1 MAITKYKVIQK
12 NLEAVINYAKNGE
25 KTEHGILVS
34 GINCLPE
41 NAYTEMMLVKKNFHK
56 EDGRLGYHF
65 IQSFKG
71 KEVSAEEC
79 NDIGMELANSLWGD
93 KYQVLVCTHIDKD
106 NVHNHIIL
114 NSVSFIDGGKY
125 HNSNVELALLRETN
139 DDLCI
144 KYGLSVVETDKA
156 NIEDEIAESR
166 IANYNRNSGKMEFI
180 KKVIRKIKEG
190 MLQEMYEETRWMY
203 TYAKKYKF
211 QIVFYIFL
219 GVLTTV
225 MGLASS
231 VGSKYLI
238 DAVTGQDSGNIAL
251 IALFIV
257 AMGLF
262 SIGINAI
269 TTMISARINI
279 KVNNEI
285 QAEVY
290 DKILVADWISMKEF
304 HSGDLLNRLNGDVN
318 TVASSILSWIPSL
331 ITRSAQ
337 FFGILAIIL
346 YYDPTMAV
354 IALGS
359 APVMLI
365 VSKTLMK
372 KMRDYNKKM
381 RQVSSEVMSFNE
393 ESFQN
398 IQSVKAFDLVEFFS
412 NKLRNVQQN
421 YKNVYLDYN
430 KFSVYTSSFMSVV
443 GMFVAYACFGWG
455 VYRLWTGHIT
465 FGTMTLFV
473 QLSSQLS
480 SSFKSLVSLVP
491 SAISAT
497 TSAGRIM
504 EFFKIKNEIK
514 LDEKKVR
521 MIENNTQGKGL
532 SVELEDVNFS
542 YNNTKT
548 VFKNAN
554 VVANP
559 GEIVAL
565 VGPSG
570 EGKTTMIRLLLGLIN
585 TKSGNASIRDINGV
599 SCKISAVTRR
609 FFAYVPQGNTIF
621 SGTIADNMR
630 MVKPNATDEEI
641 IEALKTACAYDFVKK
656 LPKGINSKVGERGG
670 GFSEGQA
677 QRISI
682 ARALLRKSPILLLD
696 EATSALD
703 VFTERQV
710 LRNIMNSGY
719 ERTCIVTTHR
729 PSVLTMCDRVYR
741 IDNGD
746 VSDIDE
752 REVNRLIK
760 DF

>member
-1 MAITKYKVIQK
+1 
-12 NLEAVINYAKNGE
+12 
-25 KTEHGILVS
+25 
-34 GINCLPE
+34 
-41 NAYTEMMLVKKNFHK
+41 
-56 EDGRLGYHF
+56 
-65 IQSFKG
+65 
-71 KEVSAEEC
+71 
-79 NDIGMELANSLWGD
+79 
-93 KYQVLVCTHIDKD
+93 
-106 NVHNHIIL
+106 
-114 NSVSFIDGGKY
+114 
-125 HNSNVELALLRETN
+125 
-139 DDLCI
+139 
-144 KYGLSVVETDKA
+144 
-156 NIEDEIAESR
+156 
-166 IANYNRNSGKMEFI
+166 MEFI

-190 MLQEMYEETRWMY
+190 MLQEMYEETKWMY

-285 QAEVY
+285 QAEVF

-372 KMRDYNKKM
+372 KMRDYNKRM
-381 RQVSSEVMSFNE
+381 RQVSSDVMSFNE

-398 IQSVKAFDLVEFFS
+398 IQSIKAFDLVGLFS
-412 NKLRNVQQN
+412 KRLRDVQQN
-421 YKNVYLDYN
+421 YKDVFLDYN

-473 QLSSQLS
+473 QLSGQLS
-480 SSFKSLVSLVP
+480 SSFKSIVSLVP

-504 EFFKIKNEIK
+504 EFFKIKDESDLEDDKAK
-514 LDEKKVR
+514 L
-521 MIENNTQGKGL
+521 IQNNTQGKGL
-532 SVELEDVNFS
+532 SVVLDDVEFS
-542 YNNTKT
+542 YNENKT
-548 VFKNAN
+548 VFQHADI
-554 VVANP
+554 VANP

-599 SCKISAVTRR
+599 SCKISSATRR

-621 SGTIADNMR
+621 SGTIAENMR
-630 MVKPNATDEEI
+630 MVKQDATDAEI
-641 IEALKTACAYDFVKK
+641 VEALKAACAYDFVNR
-656 LPKGINSKVGERGG
+656 LPDGINSKVGERGS

-677 QRISI
+677 QRLSI

-710 LRNIMNSGY
+710 LRNIMNMGY
-719 ERTCIVTTHR
+719 ARTCIVTTHR
-729 PSVLTMCDRVYR
+729 PSVLTMCDKVYK
-741 IDNGD
+741 IDSG
-746 VSDIDE
+746 VVCDIDE
-752 REVNRLIK
+752 KEVNMLIR

>member
-1 MAITKYKVIQK
+1 
-12 NLEAVINYAKNGE
+12 
-25 KTEHGILVS
+25 
-34 GINCLPE
+34 
-41 NAYTEMMLVKKNFHK
+41 
-56 EDGRLGYHF
+56 
-65 IQSFKG
+65 
-71 KEVSAEEC
+71 
-79 NDIGMELANSLWGD
+79 
-93 KYQVLVCTHIDKD
+93 
-106 NVHNHIIL
+106 
-114 NSVSFIDGGKY
+114 
-125 HNSNVELALLRETN
+125 
-139 DDLCI
+139 
-144 KYGLSVVETDKA
+144 
-156 NIEDEIAESR
+156 
-166 IANYNRNSGKMEFI
+166 MEFI
-180 KKVIRKIKEG
+180 KKVIRKIKDG
-190 MLQEMYEETRWMY
+190 MLQEMYEETKWMY

-285 QAEVY
+285 QAEVF

-372 KMRDYNKKM
+372 KMRDYNKRM
-381 RQVSSEVMSFNE
+381 RQVSSDVMSFNE

-398 IQSVKAFDLVEFFS
+398 IQSIKAFDLVGLFS
-412 NKLRNVQQN
+412 KRLRDVQQN
-421 YKNVYLDYN
+421 YKDVFLDYN

-473 QLSSQLS
+473 QLSGQLS
-480 SSFKSLVSLVP
+480 SSFKSIVSLVP

-504 EFFKIKNEIK
+504 EFFKIKDESDLEDDKAK
-514 LDEKKVR
+514 L
-521 MIENNTQGKGL
+521 IQNNTQGKGL
-532 SVELEDVNFS
+532 SVVLDDVEFS
-542 YNNTKT
+542 YNENKT
-548 VFKNAN
+548 VFQHADI
-554 VVANP
+554 VANP

-599 SCKISAVTRR
+599 SCKISSATRR

-621 SGTIADNMR
+621 SGTIAENMR
-630 MVKPNATDEEI
+630 MVKQDATDAEI
-641 IEALKTACAYDFVKK
+641 VEALKAACAYDFVNR
-656 LPKGINSKVGERGG
+656 LPDGINSKVGERGS

-677 QRISI
+677 QRLSI

-710 LRNIMNSGY
+710 LRNIMNMGY
-719 ERTCIVTTHR
+719 ARTCIVTTHR
-729 PSVLTMCDRVYR
+729 PSVLTMCDKVYK
-741 IDNGD
+741 IDSG
-746 VSDIDE
+746 VVCDIDE
-752 REVNRLIK
+752 KEVNMLIR

>member
-1 MAITKYKVIQK
+1 
-12 NLEAVINYAKNGE
+12 
-25 KTEHGILVS
+25 
-34 GINCLPE
+34 
-41 NAYTEMMLVKKNFHK
+41 
-56 EDGRLGYHF
+56 
-65 IQSFKG
+65 
-71 KEVSAEEC
+71 
-79 NDIGMELANSLWGD
+79 
-93 KYQVLVCTHIDKD
+93 
-106 NVHNHIIL
+106 
-114 NSVSFIDGGKY
+114 
-125 HNSNVELALLRETN
+125 
-139 DDLCI
+139 
-144 KYGLSVVETDKA
+144 
-156 NIEDEIAESR
+156 
-166 IANYNRNSGKMEFI
+166 MEFI

-190 MLQEMYEETRWMY
+190 MLQEMYEETKWMY

-372 KMRDYNKKM
+372 KMRDYNKRM
-381 RQVSSEVMSFNE
+381 RQVSSDVMSFNE

-398 IQSVKAFDLVEFFS
+398 IQSIKAFDLV
-412 NKLRNVQQN
+412 
-421 YKNVYLDYN
+421 
-430 KFSVYTSSFMSVV
+430 
-443 GMFVAYACFGWG
+443 
-455 VYRLWTGHIT
+455 
-465 FGTMTLFV
+465 
-473 QLSSQLS
+473 
-480 SSFKSLVSLVP
+480 
-491 SAISAT
+491 
-497 TSAGRIM
+497 
-504 EFFKIKNEIK
+504 
-514 LDEKKVR
+514 
-521 MIENNTQGKGL
+521 GKGL
-532 SVELEDVNFS
+532 SVVLDDVEFS
-542 YNNTKT
+542 YNENKT
-548 VFKNAN
+548 VFQHADI
-554 VVANP
+554 VANP

-585 TKSGNASIRDINGV
+585 TKCGNASIRDINGV
-599 SCKISAVTRR
+599 SCKISAATRR

-621 SGTIADNMR
+621 SGTIAENMR
-630 MVKPNATDEEI
+630 MVKQDATDAEI
-641 IEALKTACAYDFVKK
+641 VEALKAACAYDFVNR
-656 LPKGINSKVGERGG
+656 LPDGINSKVGERGG

-677 QRISI
+677 QRLSI

-710 LRNIMNSGY
+710 LRNIMNMGY
-719 ERTCIVTTHR
+719 ARTCIVTTHR
-729 PSVLTMCDRVYR
+729 PSVLTMCDRVYK
-741 IDNGD
+741 IDSG
-746 VSDIDE
+746 VVCDIDE
-752 REVNRLIK
+752 KEVNMLIR

>member
-1 MAITKYKVIQK
+1 
-12 NLEAVINYAKNGE
+12 
-25 KTEHGILVS
+25 
-34 GINCLPE
+34 
-41 NAYTEMMLVKKNFHK
+41 
-56 EDGRLGYHF
+56 
-65 IQSFKG
+65 
-71 KEVSAEEC
+71 
-79 NDIGMELANSLWGD
+79 
-93 KYQVLVCTHIDKD
+93 
-106 NVHNHIIL
+106 
-114 NSVSFIDGGKY
+114 
-125 HNSNVELALLRETN
+125 
-139 DDLCI
+139 
-144 KYGLSVVETDKA
+144 
-156 NIEDEIAESR
+156 
-166 IANYNRNSGKMEFI
+166 MEFI

-190 MLQEMYEETRWMY
+190 MLQEMYEETKWMY

-285 QAEVY
+285 QAEVF

-372 KMRDYNKKM
+372 KMRDYNKRM
-381 RQVSSEVMSFNE
+381 RQVSSDVMSFNE

-398 IQSVKAFDLVEFFS
+398 IQSIKAFDLVGLFS
-412 NKLRNVQQN
+412 KRLRDVQQN
-421 YKNVYLDYN
+421 YKDVFLDYN

-473 QLSSQLS
+473 QLSGQLS
-480 SSFKSLVSLVP
+480 SSFKSIVSLVP

-504 EFFKIKNEIK
+504 EFFKIKDESELEDDKAK
-514 LDEKKVR
+514 L
-521 MIENNTQGKGL
+521 IQNNTQGKGL
-532 SVELEDVNFS
+532 SVVLDDVEFS
-542 YNNTKT
+542 YNENKT
-548 VFKNAN
+548 VFQHAD

-599 SCKISAVTRR
+599 SCKISSATRR

-621 SGTIADNMR
+621 SGTIAENMR
-630 MVKPNATDEEI
+630 MVKQDATDAEI
-641 IEALKTACAYDFVKK
+641 VEALKAACAYDFVNK
-656 LPKGINSKVGERGG
+656 LPDKINSKVGERGS

-677 QRISI
+677 QRLSI

-710 LRNIMNSGY
+710 LRNIMNMGY
-719 ERTCIVTTHR
+719 ARTCIVTTHR
-729 PSVLTMCDRVYR
+729 PSVLTMCDKVYK
-741 IDNGD
+741 IDSG
-746 VSDIDE
+746 VVCDIDE
-752 REVNRLIK
+752 KEVNMLIR

>member
-1 MAITKYKVIQK
+1 
-12 NLEAVINYAKNGE
+12 
-25 KTEHGILVS
+25 
-34 GINCLPE
+34 
-41 NAYTEMMLVKKNFHK
+41 
-56 EDGRLGYHF
+56 
-65 IQSFKG
+65 
-71 KEVSAEEC
+71 
-79 NDIGMELANSLWGD
+79 
-93 KYQVLVCTHIDKD
+93 
-106 NVHNHIIL
+106 
-114 NSVSFIDGGKY
+114 
-125 HNSNVELALLRETN
+125 
-139 DDLCI
+139 
-144 KYGLSVVETDKA
+144 
-156 NIEDEIAESR
+156 
-166 IANYNRNSGKMEFI
+166 MEFI
-180 KKVIRKIKEG
+180 KKVIRKIKDG
-190 MLQEMYEETRWMY
+190 MLQEMYEETKWMY

-372 KMRDYNKKM
+372 KMRDYNKRM
-381 RQVSSEVMSFNE
+381 RQVSSDVMSFNE

-398 IQSVKAFDLVEFFS
+398 IQSIKAFDLVGLFS
-412 NKLRNVQQN
+412 KRLRDVQQN
-421 YKNVYLDYN
+421 YKDVFLDYN

-473 QLSSQLS
+473 QLSGQLS
-480 SSFKSLVSLVP
+480 SSFKSIVSLVP

-504 EFFKIKNEIK
+504 EFFKIKDESELEDDKAK
-514 LDEKKVR
+514 L
-521 MIENNTQGKGL
+521 IQNNTQGKGL
-532 SVELEDVNFS
+532 SVILDDVEFS
-542 YNNTKT
+542 YNENKT
-548 VFKNAN
+548 VFQHAD

-599 SCKISAVTRR
+599 SCKISSATRR

-621 SGTIADNMR
+621 SGTIAENMR
-630 MVKPNATDEEI
+630 MVKQDATDAEI
-641 IEALKTACAYDFVKK
+641 VEALKAACAYDFVNK
-656 LPKGINSKVGERGG
+656 LPDKINSKVGERGS

-677 QRISI
+677 QRLSI
-682 ARALLRKSPILLLD
+682 ARALIRKSPILLLD

-710 LRNIMNSGY
+710 LRNIMNMGY
-719 ERTCIVTTHR
+719 ARTCIVTTHR
-729 PSVLTMCDRVYR
+729 PSVLTMCDKVYK
-741 IDNGD
+741 IDSG
-746 VSDIDE
+746 VVCDIDE
-752 REVNRLIK
+752 KEVNMLIR

>member
-1 MAITKYKVIQK
+1 
-12 NLEAVINYAKNGE
+12 
-25 KTEHGILVS
+25 
-34 GINCLPE
+34 
-41 NAYTEMMLVKKNFHK
+41 
-56 EDGRLGYHF
+56 
-65 IQSFKG
+65 
-71 KEVSAEEC
+71 
-79 NDIGMELANSLWGD
+79 
-93 KYQVLVCTHIDKD
+93 
-106 NVHNHIIL
+106 
-114 NSVSFIDGGKY
+114 
-125 HNSNVELALLRETN
+125 
-139 DDLCI
+139 
-144 KYGLSVVETDKA
+144 
-156 NIEDEIAESR
+156 
-166 IANYNRNSGKMEFI
+166 MEFI

-190 MLQEMYEETRWMY
+190 MLQEMYEETKWMY

-285 QAEVY
+285 QAEVF

-372 KMRDYNKKM
+372 KMRDYNKRM
-381 RQVSSEVMSFNE
+381 RQVSSDVMSFNE

-398 IQSVKAFDLVEFFS
+398 IQSIKAFDLVGLFS
-412 NKLRNVQQN
+412 KRLRDVQQN
-421 YKNVYLDYN
+421 YKDVFLDYN

-473 QLSSQLS
+473 QLSDQLS
-480 SSFKSLVSLVP
+480 SSFKSIVSLVP

-504 EFFKIKNEIK
+504 EFFKIKDESELEDDKAK
-514 LDEKKVR
+514 L
-521 MIENNTQGKGL
+521 IQNNTQGKGL
-532 SVELEDVNFS
+532 SVVLDDVEFS
-542 YNNTKT
+542 YNENKI
-548 VFKNAN
+548 VFQHADI
-554 VVANP
+554 VANP

-599 SCKISAVTRR
+599 SCKISSATRR

-621 SGTIADNMR
+621 SGTIAENMR
-630 MVKPNATDEEI
+630 MVKQDATDAEI
-641 IEALKTACAYDFVKK
+641 VEALKAACAYDFVNK
-656 LPKGINSKVGERGG
+656 LPDKINSKVGERGS

-677 QRISI
+677 QRLSI

-710 LRNIMNSGY
+710 LRNIMNMGY
-719 ERTCIVTTHR
+719 ARTCIVTTHR
-729 PSVLTMCDRVYR
+729 PSVLTMCDKVYK
-741 IDNGD
+741 IDSG
-746 VSDIDE
+746 VVCDIDE
-752 REVNRLIK
+752 KEVNMLIR

>member
-1 MAITKYKVIQK
+1 
-12 NLEAVINYAKNGE
+12 
-25 KTEHGILVS
+25 
-34 GINCLPE
+34 
-41 NAYTEMMLVKKNFHK
+41 
-56 EDGRLGYHF
+56 
-65 IQSFKG
+65 
-71 KEVSAEEC
+71 
-79 NDIGMELANSLWGD
+79 
-93 KYQVLVCTHIDKD
+93 
-106 NVHNHIIL
+106 
-114 NSVSFIDGGKY
+114 
-125 HNSNVELALLRETN
+125 
-139 DDLCI
+139 
-144 KYGLSVVETDKA
+144 
-156 NIEDEIAESR
+156 
-166 IANYNRNSGKMEFI
+166 MEFI

-190 MLQEMYEETRWMY
+190 MLQEMYEETKWMY

-372 KMRDYNKKM
+372 KMRDYNKRM
-381 RQVSSEVMSFNE
+381 RQVSSDVMSFNE

-398 IQSVKAFDLVEFFS
+398 IQSIKAFDLVGLFS
-412 NKLRNVQQN
+412 KRLRDVQQN
-421 YKNVYLDYN
+421 YKDVFLDYN

-473 QLSSQLS
+473 QLSGQLS
-480 SSFKSLVSLVP
+480 SSFKSIVSLVP

-504 EFFKIKNEIK
+504 EFFKIKDESDLEDDKAK
-514 LDEKKVR
+514 L
-521 MIENNTQGKGL
+521 IQNNTQGKGL
-532 SVELEDVNFS
+532 SVVLDDVEFS
-542 YNNTKT
+542 YNENKT
-548 VFKNAN
+548 VFKHADI
-554 VVANP
+554 VANP

-599 SCKISAVTRR
+599 SCKISSATRR

-621 SGTIADNMR
+621 SGTIAENMR
-630 MVKPNATDEEI
+630 MVKQDATDAEI
-641 IEALKTACAYDFVKK
+641 VEALKAACAYDFVNK
-656 LPKGINSKVGERGG
+656 LPDGINSKVGERGS

-677 QRISI
+677 QRLSI

-710 LRNIMNSGY
+710 LRNIMNMGY
-719 ERTCIVTTHR
+719 ARTCIVTTHR
-729 PSVLTMCDRVYR
+729 PSVLTMCDKVYK
-741 IDNGD
+741 IDSG
-746 VSDIDE
+746 VVCDIDE
-752 REVNRLIK
+752 KEVNMLIR

>member
-1 MAITKYKVIQK
+1 
-12 NLEAVINYAKNGE
+12 
-25 KTEHGILVS
+25 
-34 GINCLPE
+34 
-41 NAYTEMMLVKKNFHK
+41 
-56 EDGRLGYHF
+56 
-65 IQSFKG
+65 
-71 KEVSAEEC
+71 
-79 NDIGMELANSLWGD
+79 
-93 KYQVLVCTHIDKD
+93 
-106 NVHNHIIL
+106 
-114 NSVSFIDGGKY
+114 
-125 HNSNVELALLRETN
+125 
-139 DDLCI
+139 
-144 KYGLSVVETDKA
+144 
-156 NIEDEIAESR
+156 
-166 IANYNRNSGKMEFI
+166 MEFI
-180 KKVIRKIKEG
+180 KKVIKKIKDG
-190 MLQEMYEETRWMY
+190 MLQEMYEETKWMY

-211 QIVFYIFL
+211 QIVFYICL
-219 GVLTTV
+219 GIMTTL

-238 DAVTGQDSGNIAL
+238 DAVTGQDTGNIAL
-251 IALFIV
+251 IAIFIV
-257 AMGLF
+257 SMGLF
-262 SIGINAI
+262 SIGINAV

-331 ITRSAQ
+331 ITRGVQ
-337 FFGILAIIL
+337 FLGILAIIL

-359 APVMLI
+359 APVMVI

-372 KMRDYNKKM
+372 KMRDYNKRM
-381 RQVSSEVMSFNE
+381 REVSSEVMSFNE

-412 NKLRNVQQN
+412 NRLRNVQQN
-421 YKNVYLDYN
+421 YKDVYLDYN

-504 EFFKIKNEIK
+504 EFFKIKNETK
-514 LDEKKVR
+514 LDDEKVR
-521 MIENNTQGKGL
+521 LIQNNTQGKGL

-542 YNNTKT
+542 YNSTKT

-554 VVANP
+554 IVANP

-570 EGKTTMIRLLLGLIN
+570 EGKTTMVRLLLGLIN
-585 TKSGNASIRDINGV
+585 AKSGSAVIKDINGI
-599 SCKISAVTRR
+599 SCKISSETRR

-630 MVKPNATDEEI
+630 MVKPDASDDEI
-641 IEALKTACAYDFVKK
+641 IDALKTACAYDFVKK
-656 LPKGINSKVGERGG
+656 LPQGINSKVGERGG

-719 ERTCIVTTHR
+719 ARTCIVTTHR

-741 IDNGD
+741 IDSGD

-752 REVNRLIK
+752 KEINRLIN
-760 DF
+760 DLINMVY

>member
-1 MAITKYKVIQK
+1 
-12 NLEAVINYAKNGE
+12 
-25 KTEHGILVS
+25 
-34 GINCLPE
+34 
-41 NAYTEMMLVKKNFHK
+41 
-56 EDGRLGYHF
+56 
-65 IQSFKG
+65 
-71 KEVSAEEC
+71 
-79 NDIGMELANSLWGD
+79 
-93 KYQVLVCTHIDKD
+93 
-106 NVHNHIIL
+106 
-114 NSVSFIDGGKY
+114 
-125 HNSNVELALLRETN
+125 
-139 DDLCI
+139 
-144 KYGLSVVETDKA
+144 
-156 NIEDEIAESR
+156 
-166 IANYNRNSGKMEFI
+166 MEFI
-180 KKVIRKIKEG
+180 KKVIRKIKDG
-190 MLQEMYEETRWMY
+190 MLQEMYEETKWMY

-372 KMRDYNKKM
+372 KMRDYNKRM
-381 RQVSSEVMSFNE
+381 RQVSSDVMSFNE

-398 IQSVKAFDLVEFFS
+398 IQSIKAFDLVGLFS
-412 NKLRNVQQN
+412 KRLRDVQQN
-421 YKNVYLDYN
+421 YKDVFLDYN

-473 QLSSQLS
+473 QLSGQLS
-480 SSFKSLVSLVP
+480 SSFKSIVSLVP

-504 EFFKIKNEIK
+504 EFFKIKDESDLEDDKAK
-514 LDEKKVR
+514 L
-521 MIENNTQGKGL
+521 IQNNTQGKGL
-532 SVELEDVNFS
+532 SVVLDDVEFS
-542 YNNTKT
+542 YNENKT
-548 VFKNAN
+548 VFKHADI
-554 VVANP
+554 VANP

-599 SCKISAVTRR
+599 SCKISSATRR

-621 SGTIADNMR
+621 SGTIAENMR
-630 MVKPNATDEEI
+630 MVKQDATDAEI
-641 IEALKTACAYDFVKK
+641 VEALKAACAYDFVNK
-656 LPKGINSKVGERGG
+656 LPDGINSKVGERGS

-677 QRISI
+677 QRLSI

-710 LRNIMNSGY
+710 LRNIMNMGY
-719 ERTCIVTTHR
+719 ARTCIVTTHR
-729 PSVLTMCDRVYR
+729 PSVLTMCDKVYK
-741 IDNGD
+741 IDSG
-746 VSDIDE
+746 VVCDIDE
-752 REVNRLIK
+752 KEVNMLIR

>member
-1 MAITKYKVIQK
+1 
-12 NLEAVINYAKNGE
+12 
-25 KTEHGILVS
+25 
-34 GINCLPE
+34 
-41 NAYTEMMLVKKNFHK
+41 
-56 EDGRLGYHF
+56 
-65 IQSFKG
+65 
-71 KEVSAEEC
+71 
-79 NDIGMELANSLWGD
+79 
-93 KYQVLVCTHIDKD
+93 
-106 NVHNHIIL
+106 
-114 NSVSFIDGGKY
+114 
-125 HNSNVELALLRETN
+125 
-139 DDLCI
+139 
-144 KYGLSVVETDKA
+144 
-156 NIEDEIAESR
+156 
-166 IANYNRNSGKMEFI
+166 MEFI

-190 MLQEMYEETRWMY
+190 MLQEMYEETKWMY

-285 QAEVY
+285 QAEVF

-372 KMRDYNKKM
+372 KMRDYNKRM
-381 RQVSSEVMSFNE
+381 RQVSSDVMSFNE

-398 IQSVKAFDLVEFFS
+398 IQSIKAFDLVGLFS
-412 NKLRNVQQN
+412 KRLRDVQQN
-421 YKNVYLDYN
+421 YKDVFLDYN

-473 QLSSQLS
+473 QLSGQLS
-480 SSFKSLVSLVP
+480 SSFKSIVSLVP

-504 EFFKIKNEIK
+504 EFFKIKDESDLEDDKAK
-514 LDEKKVR
+514 L
-521 MIENNTQGKGL
+521 IQNNTQGKGL
-532 SVELEDVNFS
+532 SVVLDDVEFS
-542 YNNTKT
+542 YNENKT
-548 VFKNAN
+548 VFQHAD

-599 SCKISAVTRR
+599 SCKISSATRR

-621 SGTIADNMR
+621 SGTIAENMR
-630 MVKPNATDEEI
+630 MVKQDATDAEI
-641 IEALKTACAYDFVKK
+641 VEALKAACAYDFVNK
-656 LPKGINSKVGERGG
+656 LPDGINSKVGERGS

-677 QRISI
+677 QRLSI

-710 LRNIMNSGY
+710 LRNIMNMGY
-719 ERTCIVTTHR
+719 ARTCIVTTHR
-729 PSVLTMCDRVYR
+729 PSVLTMCDKVYK
-741 IDNGD
+741 IDSG
-746 VSDIDE
+746 VVCDIDE
-752 REVNRLIK
+752 KEVNMLIR

>member
-1 MAITKYKVIQK
+1 
-12 NLEAVINYAKNGE
+12 
-25 KTEHGILVS
+25 
-34 GINCLPE
+34 
-41 NAYTEMMLVKKNFHK
+41 
-56 EDGRLGYHF
+56 
-65 IQSFKG
+65 
-71 KEVSAEEC
+71 
-79 NDIGMELANSLWGD
+79 
-93 KYQVLVCTHIDKD
+93 
-106 NVHNHIIL
+106 
-114 NSVSFIDGGKY
+114 
-125 HNSNVELALLRETN
+125 
-139 DDLCI
+139 
-144 KYGLSVVETDKA
+144 
-156 NIEDEIAESR
+156 
-166 IANYNRNSGKMEFI
+166 MEFI
-180 KKVIRKIKEG
+180 KKVIKKIKDG
-190 MLQEMYEETRWMY
+190 MLQEMYEETKWMY

-372 KMRDYNKKM
+372 KMRDYNKRM
-381 RQVSSEVMSFNE
+381 RQVSSDVMSFNE

-398 IQSVKAFDLVEFFS
+398 IQSIKAFDLVGLFS
-412 NKLRNVQQN
+412 KRLRDVQQN
-421 YKNVYLDYN
+421 YKDVFLDYN

-473 QLSSQLS
+473 QLSGQLS
-480 SSFKSLVSLVP
+480 SSFKSIVSLVP

-504 EFFKIKNEIK
+504 EFFKIKDESDLEDDKAK
-514 LDEKKVR
+514 L
-521 MIENNTQGKGL
+521 IQNNTQGKGL
-532 SVELEDVNFS
+532 SVVLDDVEFS
-542 YNNTKT
+542 YNENKT
-548 VFKNAN
+548 VFKHADI
-554 VVANP
+554 VANP

-599 SCKISAVTRR
+599 SCKISSATRR

-621 SGTIADNMR
+621 SGTIAENMR
-630 MVKPNATDEEI
+630 MVKQDATDAEI
-641 IEALKTACAYDFVKK
+641 VEALKAACAYDFVNK
-656 LPKGINSKVGERGG
+656 LPDGINSKVGERGS

-677 QRISI
+677 QRLSI

-710 LRNIMNSGY
+710 LRNIMNMGY
-719 ERTCIVTTHR
+719 ARTCIVTTHR
-729 PSVLTMCDRVYR
+729 PSVLTMCDKVYK
-741 IDNGD
+741 IDSG
-746 VSDIDE
+746 VVCDIDE
-752 REVNRLIK
+752 KEVNMLIR

>member
-1 MAITKYKVIQK
+1 MKIVLFKFNKIIDIFTKE
-12 NLEAVINYAKNGE
+12 NHNYLIEQNKNGE
-25 KTEHGILVS
+25 MTM
-34 GINCLPE
+34 N
-41 NAYTEMMLVKKNFHK
+41 
-56 EDGRLGYHF
+56 
-65 IQSFKG
+65 
-71 KEVSAEEC
+71 
-79 NDIGMELANSLWGD
+79 
-93 KYQVLVCTHIDKD
+93 
-106 NVHNHIIL
+106 
-114 NSVSFIDGGKY
+114 
-125 HNSNVELALLRETN
+125 
-139 DDLCI
+139 
-144 KYGLSVVETDKA
+144 
-156 NIEDEIAESR
+156 
-166 IANYNRNSGKMEFI
+166 FI
-180 KKVIRKIKEG
+180 KKVIKKIKEG
-190 MLQEMYEETRWMY
+190 LLQEMYVEAKWMY
-203 TYAKKYKF
+203 QYIKRYKF
-211 QIVFYIFL
+211 AVAFYLIL
-219 GVLTTV
+219 GVISTL
-225 MGLASS
+225 MGLGGS
-231 VGSKYLI
+231 VLSKYLI
-238 DAVTGQDSGNIAL
+238 DAVTGVDKSNIAT
-251 IALFIV
+251 IV
-257 AMGLF
+257 VGIISMA
-262 SIGINAI
+262 IGGIIINAI
-269 TTMISARINI
+269 NSRISTKISI

-285 QAEVY
+285 TQEVY
-290 DKILVADWISMKEF
+290 DKVMRSDWLSMTNF
-304 HSGDLLNRLNGDVN
+304 HSGDILNRLNTDVS
-318 TVASSILSWIPSL
+318 TVSSSVIGWIPSL
-331 ITRSAQ
+331 ITKTVQ
-337 FFGILAIIL
+337 FIGALAIIL
-346 YYDPTMAV
+346 YYDPTMALL
-354 IALGS
+354 ALIS
-359 APVMLI
+359 APIMLT
-365 VSKTLMK
+365 VSKILIK
-372 KMRDYNKKM
+372 KMRYFNKKT
-381 RQVSSEVMSFNE
+381 REVSSDLMAFNE

-412 NKLRNVQQN
+412 NRLRNVQQN
-421 YKNVYLDYN
+421 YKDVYLDYN

-473 QLSSQLS
+473 QLSGQLS

-504 EFFKIKNEIK
+504 EFFKIKNETK
-514 LDEKKVR
+514 LDDEKVR
-521 MIENNTQGKGL
+521 LIQNNTQGKGL

-554 VVANP
+554 IVANP

-570 EGKTTMIRLLLGLIN
+570 EGKTTMVRLLLGLIN
-585 TKSGNASIRDINGV
+585 AKSGSAVIKDINGI
-599 SCKISAVTRR
+599 SCKISSATRR

-630 MVKPNATDEEI
+630 MVKPDASDDEI
-641 IEALKTACAYDFVKK
+641 IDALKTAFAYDFVKK
-656 LPKGINSKVGERGG
+656 LPQGINSKVGERGG

-719 ERTCIVTTHR
+719 ARTCIVTTHR

-741 IDNGD
+741 IDSGD

-752 REVNRLIK
+752 KEVNRLIK

>member
-1 MAITKYKVIQK
+1 
-12 NLEAVINYAKNGE
+12 
-25 KTEHGILVS
+25 
-34 GINCLPE
+34 
-41 NAYTEMMLVKKNFHK
+41 
-56 EDGRLGYHF
+56 
-65 IQSFKG
+65 
-71 KEVSAEEC
+71 
-79 NDIGMELANSLWGD
+79 
-93 KYQVLVCTHIDKD
+93 
-106 NVHNHIIL
+106 
-114 NSVSFIDGGKY
+114 
-125 HNSNVELALLRETN
+125 
-139 DDLCI
+139 
-144 KYGLSVVETDKA
+144 
-156 NIEDEIAESR
+156 
-166 IANYNRNSGKMEFI
+166 MEFI

-190 MLQEMYEETRWMY
+190 MLQEMYEETKWMY

-372 KMRDYNKKM
+372 KMRDYNKRM
-381 RQVSSEVMSFNE
+381 RQVSSDVMSFNE

-398 IQSVKAFDLVEFFS
+398 IQSIKAFDLVGLFS
-412 NKLRNVQQN
+412 KRLRDVQQN
-421 YKNVYLDYN
+421 YKDVFLDYN

-473 QLSSQLS
+473 QLSGQLS
-480 SSFKSLVSLVP
+480 SSFKSIVSLVP

-504 EFFKIKNEIK
+504 EFFKIKDESELEDDKAK
-514 LDEKKVR
+514 L
-521 MIENNTQGKGL
+521 IQNNTQGKGL
-532 SVELEDVNFS
+532 SVVLDDVEFS
-542 YNNTKT
+542 YNENKT
-548 VFKNAN
+548 VFQHAD

-599 SCKISAVTRR
+599 SCKISSATRR

-621 SGTIADNMR
+621 SGTIAENMR
-630 MVKPNATDEEI
+630 MVKQDATDAEI
-641 IEALKTACAYDFVKK
+641 VEALKAACAYDFVNK
-656 LPKGINSKVGERGG
+656 LPDGINSKVGERGS

-677 QRISI
+677 QRLSI

-710 LRNIMNSGY
+710 LRNIMNMGY
-719 ERTCIVTTHR
+719 ARTCIVTTHR
-729 PSVLTMCDRVYR
+729 PSVLTMCDKVYK
-741 IDNGD
+741 IDSG
-746 VSDIDE
+746 VVCDIDE
-752 REVNRLIK
+752 KEVNMLIR

>member
-1 MAITKYKVIQK
+1 
-12 NLEAVINYAKNGE
+12 
-25 KTEHGILVS
+25 
-34 GINCLPE
+34 
-41 NAYTEMMLVKKNFHK
+41 
-56 EDGRLGYHF
+56 
-65 IQSFKG
+65 
-71 KEVSAEEC
+71 
-79 NDIGMELANSLWGD
+79 
-93 KYQVLVCTHIDKD
+93 
-106 NVHNHIIL
+106 
-114 NSVSFIDGGKY
+114 
-125 HNSNVELALLRETN
+125 
-139 DDLCI
+139 
-144 KYGLSVVETDKA
+144 
-156 NIEDEIAESR
+156 
-166 IANYNRNSGKMEFI
+166 MEFI
-180 KKVIRKIKEG
+180 KKVITKIKDG
-190 MLQEMYEETRWMY
+190 MLQEMYEETKWMY

-211 QIVFYIFL
+211 QIVFYICL
-219 GVLTTV
+219 GIMTTL

-238 DAVTGQDSGNIAL
+238 DAVTGQDKGNIAL
-251 IALFIV
+251 IAVFII

-262 SIGINAI
+262 SIGINAV
-269 TTMISARINI
+269 TTMISAKINI

-331 ITRSAQ
+331 ITRSVQ
-337 FFGILAIIL
+337 FLGILAIIL
-346 YYDPTMAV
+346 YYDPTMAI
-354 IALGS
+354 IALAS
-359 APVMLI
+359 APVMVI

-504 EFFKIKNEIK
+504 EFFKIKNETK
-514 LDEKKVR
+514 LDDEKVR
-521 MIENNTQGKGL
+521 LIQNNTQGKGL

-542 YNNTKT
+542 YNSTKT

-554 VVANP
+554 IVANP

-570 EGKTTMIRLLLGLIN
+570 EGKTTMVRLLLGLIN
-585 TKSGNASIRDINGV
+585 AKSGSAVIKDINGI
-599 SCKISAVTRR
+599 SCKISSATRR

-630 MVKPNATDEEI
+630 MVKPDASDDEI
-641 IEALKTACAYDFVKK
+641 IDALKTACAYDFVKK
-656 LPKGINSKVGERGG
+656 LPQGINSKVGERGG

>member
-1 MAITKYKVIQK
+1 
-12 NLEAVINYAKNGE
+12 
-25 KTEHGILVS
+25 
-34 GINCLPE
+34 
-41 NAYTEMMLVKKNFHK
+41 
-56 EDGRLGYHF
+56 
-65 IQSFKG
+65 
-71 KEVSAEEC
+71 
-79 NDIGMELANSLWGD
+79 
-93 KYQVLVCTHIDKD
+93 
-106 NVHNHIIL
+106 
-114 NSVSFIDGGKY
+114 
-125 HNSNVELALLRETN
+125 
-139 DDLCI
+139 
-144 KYGLSVVETDKA
+144 
-156 NIEDEIAESR
+156 
-166 IANYNRNSGKMEFI
+166 MEFI
-180 KKVIRKIKEG
+180 KKVIRKIKDG
-190 MLQEMYEETRWMY
+190 MLQEMYEETKWMY

-372 KMRDYNKKM
+372 KMRDYNKRM
-381 RQVSSEVMSFNE
+381 RQVSSDVMSFNE

-398 IQSVKAFDLVEFFS
+398 IQSIKAFDLVGLFS
-412 NKLRNVQQN
+412 KRLRDVQQN
-421 YKNVYLDYN
+421 YKDVFLDYN

-473 QLSSQLS
+473 QLSGQLS
-480 SSFKSLVSLVP
+480 SSFKSIVSLVP

-504 EFFKIKNEIK
+504 EFFKIKDESELEDDKAK
-514 LDEKKVR
+514 L
-521 MIENNTQGKGL
+521 IQNNTQGKGL
-532 SVELEDVNFS
+532 SVILDDVEFS
-542 YNNTKT
+542 YNENKT
-548 VFKNAN
+548 VFQHAD

-599 SCKISAVTRR
+599 SCKISSATRR

-621 SGTIADNMR
+621 SGTIAENMR
-630 MVKPNATDEEI
+630 MVKQDATDAEI
-641 IEALKTACAYDFVKK
+641 VEALKAACAYDFVNK
-656 LPKGINSKVGERGG
+656 LPDKINSKVGERGS

-677 QRISI
+677 QRLSI
-682 ARALLRKSPILLLD
+682 ARALIRKSPILLLD

-710 LRNIMNSGY
+710 LRNIMNMGY
-719 ERTCIVTTHR
+719 ARTCIVTTHR
-729 PSVLTMCDRVYR
+729 PSVLTMCDKVYK
-741 IDNGD
+741 IDSG
-746 VSDIDE
+746 VVCDIDE
-752 REVNRLIK
+752 KEVNTLIR

>member
-1 MAITKYKVIQK
+1 
-12 NLEAVINYAKNGE
+12 
-25 KTEHGILVS
+25 
-34 GINCLPE
+34 
-41 NAYTEMMLVKKNFHK
+41 
-56 EDGRLGYHF
+56 
-65 IQSFKG
+65 
-71 KEVSAEEC
+71 
-79 NDIGMELANSLWGD
+79 
-93 KYQVLVCTHIDKD
+93 
-106 NVHNHIIL
+106 
-114 NSVSFIDGGKY
+114 
-125 HNSNVELALLRETN
+125 
-139 DDLCI
+139 
-144 KYGLSVVETDKA
+144 
-156 NIEDEIAESR
+156 
-166 IANYNRNSGKMEFI
+166 MEFI
-180 KKVIRKIKEG
+180 KKVIRKIKDG
-190 MLQEMYEETRWMY
+190 MLQEMYEETKWMY

-285 QAEVY
+285 QAEVF

-372 KMRDYNKKM
+372 KMRDYNKRM
-381 RQVSSEVMSFNE
+381 RQVSSDVMSFNE

-398 IQSVKAFDLVEFFS
+398 IKAFDLVGLFS
-412 NKLRNVQQN
+412 KRLRDVQQN
-421 YKNVYLDYN
+421 YKDVFLDYN

-473 QLSSQLS
+473 QLSGQLS
-480 SSFKSLVSLVP
+480 SSFKSIVSLVP

-504 EFFKIKNEIK
+504 EFFKIKDESELEDDKAK
-514 LDEKKVR
+514 L
-521 MIENNTQGKGL
+521 IQNNTQGKGL
-532 SVELEDVNFS
+532 SVVLDDVEFS
-542 YNNTKT
+542 YNENKT
-548 VFKNAN
+548 VFQHADI
-554 VVANP
+554 VANP

-599 SCKISAVTRR
+599 SCKISSATRR

-621 SGTIADNMR
+621 SGTIAENMR
-630 MVKPNATDEEI
+630 MVKQDATDAEI
-641 IEALKTACAYDFVKK
+641 VEALKAACAYDFVNR
-656 LPKGINSKVGERGG
+656 LPDGINSKVGERGS

-677 QRISI
+677 QRLSI
-682 ARALLRKSPILLLD
+682 ARALIRKSPILLLD

-710 LRNIMNSGY
+710 LRNIMNMGY
-719 ERTCIVTTHR
+719 ARTCIVTTHR
-729 PSVLTMCDRVYR
+729 PSVLTMCDKVYK
-741 IDNGD
+741 IDSG
-746 VSDIDE
+746 VVCDIDE
-752 REVNRLIK
+752 KEVNMLIR

>member
-1 MAITKYKVIQK
+1 
-12 NLEAVINYAKNGE
+12 
-25 KTEHGILVS
+25 
-34 GINCLPE
+34 
-41 NAYTEMMLVKKNFHK
+41 
-56 EDGRLGYHF
+56 
-65 IQSFKG
+65 
-71 KEVSAEEC
+71 
-79 NDIGMELANSLWGD
+79 
-93 KYQVLVCTHIDKD
+93 
-106 NVHNHIIL
+106 
-114 NSVSFIDGGKY
+114 
-125 HNSNVELALLRETN
+125 
-139 DDLCI
+139 
-144 KYGLSVVETDKA
+144 
-156 NIEDEIAESR
+156 
-166 IANYNRNSGKMEFI
+166 MEFI

-190 MLQEMYEETRWMY
+190 MLQEMYEETKWMY

-285 QAEVY
+285 QAEVF

-354 IALGS
+354 IALAS

-372 KMRDYNKKM
+372 KMRDYNKRM
-381 RQVSSEVMSFNE
+381 RQVSSDVMSFNE

-398 IQSVKAFDLVEFFS
+398 IQSIKAFDLVGLFS
-412 NKLRNVQQN
+412 KRLRDVQQN
-421 YKNVYLDYN
+421 YKDVFLDYN

-473 QLSSQLS
+473 QLSGQLS
-480 SSFKSLVSLVP
+480 SSFKSIVSLVP

-504 EFFKIKNEIK
+504 EFFKIKDESDLEDDKAK
-514 LDEKKVR
+514 L
-521 MIENNTQGKGL
+521 IQNNTQGKGL
-532 SVELEDVNFS
+532 SVVLDDVEFS
-542 YNNTKT
+542 YNENKT
-548 VFKNAN
+548 VFKHADI
-554 VVANP
+554 VANP

-599 SCKISAVTRR
+599 SCKISSATRR

-621 SGTIADNMR
+621 SGTIAENMR
-630 MVKPNATDEEI
+630 MVKQDATDAEI
-641 IEALKTACAYDFVKK
+641 VEALKAACAYDFVNR
-656 LPKGINSKVGERGG
+656 LPDGINSKVGERGS

-677 QRISI
+677 QRLSI

-710 LRNIMNSGY
+710 LRNIMNMGY
-719 ERTCIVTTHR
+719 ARTCIVTTHR
-729 PSVLTMCDRVYR
+729 PSVLTMCDKVYK
-741 IDNGD
+741 IDSG
-746 VSDIDE
+746 VVCDIDE
-752 REVNRLIK
+752 KEVNMLIR

>member
-1 MAITKYKVIQK
+1 
-12 NLEAVINYAKNGE
+12 
-25 KTEHGILVS
+25 
-34 GINCLPE
+34 
-41 NAYTEMMLVKKNFHK
+41 
-56 EDGRLGYHF
+56 
-65 IQSFKG
+65 
-71 KEVSAEEC
+71 
-79 NDIGMELANSLWGD
+79 
-93 KYQVLVCTHIDKD
+93 
-106 NVHNHIIL
+106 
-114 NSVSFIDGGKY
+114 
-125 HNSNVELALLRETN
+125 
-139 DDLCI
+139 
-144 KYGLSVVETDKA
+144 
-156 NIEDEIAESR
+156 
-166 IANYNRNSGKMEFI
+166 MEFI
-180 KKVIRKIKEG
+180 KKVIRKIKDG
-190 MLQEMYEETRWMY
+190 MLQEMYEETKWMY

-285 QAEVY
+285 QAEVF

-372 KMRDYNKKM
+372 KMRDYNKRM
-381 RQVSSEVMSFNE
+381 RQVSSDVMSFNE

-398 IQSVKAFDLVEFFS
+398 IQSIKAFDLVGLFS
-412 NKLRNVQQN
+412 KRLRDVQQN
-421 YKNVYLDYN
+421 YKDVFLDYN

-473 QLSSQLS
+473 QLSGQLS
-480 SSFKSLVSLVP
+480 SSFKSIVSLVP

-504 EFFKIKNEIK
+504 EFFKIKDESELEDDKAK
-514 LDEKKVR
+514 L
-521 MIENNTQGKGL
+521 IQNNTQGKGL
-532 SVELEDVNFS
+532 SVVLDDVEFS
-542 YNNTKT
+542 YNENKT
-548 VFKNAN
+548 VFQHAD

-585 TKSGNASIRDINGV
+585 TKSGNASIQDINGV
-599 SCKISAVTRR
+599 SCKISSATRR

-621 SGTIADNMR
+621 SGTIAENMR
-630 MVKPNATDEEI
+630 MVKQDATDAEI
-641 IEALKTACAYDFVKK
+641 VEALKAACAYDFVNR
-656 LPKGINSKVGERGG
+656 LPDGINSKVGERGS

-677 QRISI
+677 QRLSI

-710 LRNIMNSGY
+710 LRNIMNMGY
-719 ERTCIVTTHR
+719 ARTCIVTTHR
-729 PSVLTMCDRVYR
+729 PSVLTMCDKVYK
-741 IDNGD
+741 IDSG
-746 VSDIDE
+746 VVCDIDE
-752 REVNRLIK
+752 KEVNMLIR

>member
-1 MAITKYKVIQK
+1 
-12 NLEAVINYAKNGE
+12 
-25 KTEHGILVS
+25 
-34 GINCLPE
+34 
-41 NAYTEMMLVKKNFHK
+41 
-56 EDGRLGYHF
+56 
-65 IQSFKG
+65 
-71 KEVSAEEC
+71 
-79 NDIGMELANSLWGD
+79 
-93 KYQVLVCTHIDKD
+93 
-106 NVHNHIIL
+106 
-114 NSVSFIDGGKY
+114 
-125 HNSNVELALLRETN
+125 
-139 DDLCI
+139 
-144 KYGLSVVETDKA
+144 
-156 NIEDEIAESR
+156 
-166 IANYNRNSGKMEFI
+166 MEFI

-190 MLQEMYEETRWMY
+190 MLQEMYEETKWMY

-285 QAEVY
+285 QAEVF

-372 KMRDYNKKM
+372 KMRDYNKRM
-381 RQVSSEVMSFNE
+381 RQVSSDVMSFNE

-398 IQSVKAFDLVEFFS
+398 IQSIKAFDLVGLFS
-412 NKLRNVQQN
+412 KRLRDVQQN
-421 YKNVYLDYN
+421 YKDVFLDYN
-430 KFSVYTSSFMSVV
+430 KFSVYTSSFMYVV

-473 QLSSQLS
+473 QLSGQLS
-480 SSFKSLVSLVP
+480 SSFKSIVSLVP

-504 EFFKIKNEIK
+504 EFFKIKDESDLEDDKAK
-514 LDEKKVR
+514 L
-521 MIENNTQGKGL
+521 IQNNTQGKGL
-532 SVELEDVNFS
+532 SVVLDDVEFS
-542 YNNTKT
+542 YNENKT
-548 VFKNAN
+548 VFQHAD

-585 TKSGNASIRDINGV
+585 TKSGNASIKDINGV
-599 SCKISAVTRR
+599 SCKISSATRR

-621 SGTIADNMR
+621 SGTIAENMR
-630 MVKPNATDEEI
+630 MVKQDATDTEI
-641 IEALKTACAYDFVKK
+641 VEALKAACAYDFVNK
-656 LPKGINSKVGERGG
+656 LPDGINSKVGERGS

-677 QRISI
+677 QRLSI

-710 LRNIMNSGY
+710 LRNIMNMGY
-719 ERTCIVTTHR
+719 ARTCIVTTHR
-729 PSVLTMCDRVYR
+729 PSVLTMCDRVYK
-741 IDNGD
+741 IDSG
-746 VSDIDE
+746 VVCDIDE
-752 REVNRLIK
+752 KEVNMLIR

>member
-1 MAITKYKVIQK
+1 
-12 NLEAVINYAKNGE
+12 
-25 KTEHGILVS
+25 
-34 GINCLPE
+34 
-41 NAYTEMMLVKKNFHK
+41 
-56 EDGRLGYHF
+56 
-65 IQSFKG
+65 
-71 KEVSAEEC
+71 
-79 NDIGMELANSLWGD
+79 
-93 KYQVLVCTHIDKD
+93 
-106 NVHNHIIL
+106 
-114 NSVSFIDGGKY
+114 
-125 HNSNVELALLRETN
+125 
-139 DDLCI
+139 
-144 KYGLSVVETDKA
+144 
-156 NIEDEIAESR
+156 
-166 IANYNRNSGKMEFI
+166 MEFI
-180 KKVIRKIKEG
+180 KKVIKKIKDG
-190 MLQEMYEETRWMY
+190 MLQEMYEETKWMY

-211 QIVFYIFL
+211 QIVFYICL
-219 GVLTTV
+219 GIMTTL

-238 DAVTGQDSGNIAL
+238 DAVTGQDTGNIAL
-251 IALFIV
+251 IAIFIV
-257 AMGLF
+257 SMGLF
-262 SIGINAI
+262 SIGINAV

-331 ITRSAQ
+331 ITRGVQ
-337 FFGILAIIL
+337 FLGILAIIL

-359 APVMLI
+359 APVMVI

-372 KMRDYNKKM
+372 KMRDYNKRM
-381 RQVSSEVMSFNE
+381 REVSSEVMSFNE

-412 NKLRNVQQN
+412 KRLRNVQQN
-421 YKNVYLDYN
+421 YKDVYLDYN

-504 EFFKIKNEIK
+504 EFFKIKNETK
-514 LDEKKVR
+514 LDDEKVR
-521 MIENNTQGKGL
+521 LIQNNTQGKGL

-542 YNNTKT
+542 YNSTKI

-554 VVANP
+554 IVANP

-570 EGKTTMIRLLLGLIN
+570 EGKTTMVRLLLGLIN
-585 TKSGNASIRDINGV
+585 AKSGSAVIKDINGI
-599 SCKISAVTRR
+599 SCKISSATRR

-630 MVKPNATDEEI
+630 MVKPDASDDEI
-641 IEALKTACAYDFVKK
+641 IDALKTACAYDFVKK
-656 LPKGINSKVGERGG
+656 LPQGINSKVGERGG

-719 ERTCIVTTHR
+719 ARTCIVTTHR

-741 IDNGD
+741 IDSGD

-752 REVNRLIK
+752 KEVNRLIK

>member
-1 MAITKYKVIQK
+1 
-12 NLEAVINYAKNGE
+12 
-25 KTEHGILVS
+25 
-34 GINCLPE
+34 
-41 NAYTEMMLVKKNFHK
+41 
-56 EDGRLGYHF
+56 
-65 IQSFKG
+65 
-71 KEVSAEEC
+71 
-79 NDIGMELANSLWGD
+79 
-93 KYQVLVCTHIDKD
+93 
-106 NVHNHIIL
+106 
-114 NSVSFIDGGKY
+114 
-125 HNSNVELALLRETN
+125 
-139 DDLCI
+139 
-144 KYGLSVVETDKA
+144 
-156 NIEDEIAESR
+156 
-166 IANYNRNSGKMEFI
+166 MEFI

-190 MLQEMYEETRWMY
+190 MLQEMYEETKWMY

-372 KMRDYNKKM
+372 KMRDYNKRM
-381 RQVSSEVMSFNE
+381 RQVSSDVMSFNE

-398 IQSVKAFDLVEFFS
+398 IQSIKAFDLVGLFS
-412 NKLRNVQQN
+412 KRLRDVQQN
-421 YKNVYLDYN
+421 YKDVFLDYN

-443 GMFVAYACFGWG
+443 GMFVAYTCFGWG

-473 QLSSQLS
+473 QLSGQLS
-480 SSFKSLVSLVP
+480 SSFKLIVSLVP

-504 EFFKIKNEIK
+504 EFFKIK
-514 LDEKKVR
+514 DESDLEDDKAEL
-521 MIENNTQGKGL
+521 IQNNTQGKGL
-532 SVELEDVNFS
+532 SVVLDDVEFS
-542 YNNTKT
+542 YNENKT
-548 VFKNAN
+548 VFKHADI
-554 VVANP
+554 VANP

-599 SCKISAVTRR
+599 SCKISSATRR

-621 SGTIADNMR
+621 SGTIAENMR
-630 MVKPNATDEEI
+630 MVKQDATDAEI
-641 IEALKTACAYDFVKK
+641 VEALKAACAYDFVNK
-656 LPKGINSKVGERGG
+656 LPDGINSKVGERGS

-677 QRISI
+677 QRLSI

-710 LRNIMNSGY
+710 LRNIMNMGY
-719 ERTCIVTTHR
+719 ARTCIVTTHR
-729 PSVLTMCDRVYR
+729 PSVLTMCDKVYK
-741 IDNGD
+741 IDSG
-746 VSDIDE
+746 VVCDIDE
-752 REVNRLIK
+752 KEVNMLIR

>member
-1 MAITKYKVIQK
+1 
-12 NLEAVINYAKNGE
+12 
-25 KTEHGILVS
+25 
-34 GINCLPE
+34 
-41 NAYTEMMLVKKNFHK
+41 
-56 EDGRLGYHF
+56 
-65 IQSFKG
+65 
-71 KEVSAEEC
+71 
-79 NDIGMELANSLWGD
+79 
-93 KYQVLVCTHIDKD
+93 
-106 NVHNHIIL
+106 
-114 NSVSFIDGGKY
+114 
-125 HNSNVELALLRETN
+125 
-139 DDLCI
+139 
-144 KYGLSVVETDKA
+144 
-156 NIEDEIAESR
+156 
-166 IANYNRNSGKMEFI
+166 MEFI
-180 KKVIRKIKEG
+180 KKVIRKIKDG
-190 MLQEMYEETRWMY
+190 MLQEMYEETKWMY

-285 QAEVY
+285 QAEVF

-372 KMRDYNKKM
+372 KMRDYNKRM
-381 RQVSSEVMSFNE
+381 RQVSSDVMSFNE

-398 IQSVKAFDLVEFFS
+398 IQSIKAFDLVGLFS
-412 NKLRNVQQN
+412 KRLRDVQQN
-421 YKNVYLDYN
+421 YKDVFLDYN

-473 QLSSQLS
+473 QLSGQLS
-480 SSFKSLVSLVP
+480 SSFKSIVSLVP

-504 EFFKIKNEIK
+504 EFFKIKDESELEDDKAK
-514 LDEKKVR
+514 L
-521 MIENNTQGKGL
+521 IQNNTQGKGL
-532 SVELEDVNFS
+532 SVVLDDVEFS
-542 YNNTKT
+542 YNENKT
-548 VFKNAN
+548 VFQHADI
-554 VVANP
+554 VANP

-599 SCKISAVTRR
+599 SCKISSATRR

-621 SGTIADNMR
+621 SGTIAENMR
-630 MVKPNATDEEI
+630 MVKQDATDTEI
-641 IEALKTACAYDFVKK
+641 VEALKAACAYDFVNK
-656 LPKGINSKVGERGG
+656 LPDKINSKVGERGS

-677 QRISI
+677 QRLSI
-682 ARALLRKSPILLLD
+682 ARALIRKSPILLLD

-710 LRNIMNSGY
+710 LRNIMNMGY
-719 ERTCIVTTHR
+719 ARTCIVTTHR
-729 PSVLTMCDRVYR
+729 PSVLTMCDKVYK
-741 IDNGD
+741 IDSG
-746 VSDIDE
+746 VVCDIDE
-752 REVNRLIK
+752 KEVNMLIR

>member
-1 MAITKYKVIQK
+1 
-12 NLEAVINYAKNGE
+12 
-25 KTEHGILVS
+25 
-34 GINCLPE
+34 
-41 NAYTEMMLVKKNFHK
+41 
-56 EDGRLGYHF
+56 
-65 IQSFKG
+65 
-71 KEVSAEEC
+71 
-79 NDIGMELANSLWGD
+79 
-93 KYQVLVCTHIDKD
+93 
-106 NVHNHIIL
+106 
-114 NSVSFIDGGKY
+114 
-125 HNSNVELALLRETN
+125 
-139 DDLCI
+139 
-144 KYGLSVVETDKA
+144 
-156 NIEDEIAESR
+156 
-166 IANYNRNSGKMEFI
+166 MEFI
-180 KKVIRKIKEG
+180 KKVIRKIKDG
-190 MLQEMYEETRWMY
+190 MLQEMYEETKWMY

-285 QAEVY
+285 QAEVF

-372 KMRDYNKKM
+372 KMRDYNKRM
-381 RQVSSEVMSFNE
+381 RQVSSDVMSFNE

-398 IQSVKAFDLVEFFS
+398 IQSIKAFDLVGLFS
-412 NKLRNVQQN
+412 KRLRDVQQN
-421 YKNVYLDYN
+421 YKDVFLDYN

-473 QLSSQLS
+473 QLSGQLS
-480 SSFKSLVSLVP
+480 SSFKSIVSLVP

-504 EFFKIKNEIK
+504 EFFKIKDESELEDDKAK
-514 LDEKKVR
+514 L
-521 MIENNTQGKGL
+521 IQNNTQGKGL
-532 SVELEDVNFS
+532 SVVLDDVEFS
-542 YNNTKT
+542 YNENKT
-548 VFKNAN
+548 VFQHAD

-599 SCKISAVTRR
+599 SCKISSATRR

-621 SGTIADNMR
+621 SGTIAENMR
-630 MVKPNATDEEI
+630 MVKQDATDAEI
-641 IEALKTACAYDFVKK
+641 VEALKAACAYDFVNK
-656 LPKGINSKVGERGG
+656 LPDGINSKVGERGS

-677 QRISI
+677 QRLSI

-710 LRNIMNSGY
+710 LRNIMNMGY
-719 ERTCIVTTHR
+719 ARTCIVTTHR
-729 PSVLTMCDRVYR
+729 PSVLTMCDKVYK
-741 IDNGD
+741 IDSG
-746 VSDIDE
+746 VVCDIDE
-752 REVNRLIK
+752 KEVNMLIR

>member
-1 MAITKYKVIQK
+1 
-12 NLEAVINYAKNGE
+12 
-25 KTEHGILVS
+25 
-34 GINCLPE
+34 
-41 NAYTEMMLVKKNFHK
+41 
-56 EDGRLGYHF
+56 
-65 IQSFKG
+65 
-71 KEVSAEEC
+71 
-79 NDIGMELANSLWGD
+79 
-93 KYQVLVCTHIDKD
+93 
-106 NVHNHIIL
+106 
-114 NSVSFIDGGKY
+114 
-125 HNSNVELALLRETN
+125 
-139 DDLCI
+139 
-144 KYGLSVVETDKA
+144 
-156 NIEDEIAESR
+156 
-166 IANYNRNSGKMEFI
+166 MEFI

-190 MLQEMYEETRWMY
+190 MLQEMYEETKWMY

-285 QAEVY
+285 QAEVF

-372 KMRDYNKKM
+372 KMRDYNKRM
-381 RQVSSEVMSFNE
+381 RQVSSDVMSFNE

-398 IQSVKAFDLVEFFS
+398 IQSIKAFDLVGLFS
-412 NKLRNVQQN
+412 KRLRDVQQN
-421 YKNVYLDYN
+421 YKDVFLDYN

-473 QLSSQLS
+473 QLSGQLS
-480 SSFKSLVSLVP
+480 SSFKSIVSLVP

-504 EFFKIKNEIK
+504 EFFKIKDESELEDDKAK
-514 LDEKKVR
+514 L
-521 MIENNTQGKGL
+521 IQNNTQGKGL
-532 SVELEDVNFS
+532 SVILDDVEFS
-542 YNNTKT
+542 YNENKT
-548 VFKNAN
+548 VFQHAD

-599 SCKISAVTRR
+599 SCKISSATRR

-621 SGTIADNMR
+621 SGTIAENMR
-630 MVKPNATDEEI
+630 MVKQDATDAEI
-641 IEALKTACAYDFVKK
+641 VEALKAACAYDFVNK
-656 LPKGINSKVGERGG
+656 LPDKINSKVGERGS

-677 QRISI
+677 QRLSI
-682 ARALLRKSPILLLD
+682 ARALIRKSPILLLD

-710 LRNIMNSGY
+710 LRNIMNMGY
-719 ERTCIVTTHR
+719 ARTCIVTTHR
-729 PSVLTMCDRVYR
+729 PSVLTMCDKVYK
-741 IDNGD
+741 IDSG
-746 VSDIDE
+746 VVCDIDE
-752 REVNRLIK
+752 KEVNTLIR

>member
-1 MAITKYKVIQK
+1 
-12 NLEAVINYAKNGE
+12 
-25 KTEHGILVS
+25 
-34 GINCLPE
+34 
-41 NAYTEMMLVKKNFHK
+41 
-56 EDGRLGYHF
+56 
-65 IQSFKG
+65 
-71 KEVSAEEC
+71 
-79 NDIGMELANSLWGD
+79 
-93 KYQVLVCTHIDKD
+93 
-106 NVHNHIIL
+106 
-114 NSVSFIDGGKY
+114 
-125 HNSNVELALLRETN
+125 
-139 DDLCI
+139 
-144 KYGLSVVETDKA
+144 
-156 NIEDEIAESR
+156 
-166 IANYNRNSGKMEFI
+166 MEFI
-180 KKVIRKIKEG
+180 KKVIRKIKDG
-190 MLQEMYEETRWMY
+190 MLQEMYEETKWMY

-285 QAEVY
+285 QAEVF

-372 KMRDYNKKM
+372 KMRDYNKRM
-381 RQVSSEVMSFNE
+381 RQVSSDVMSFNE

-398 IQSVKAFDLVEFFS
+398 IQSFDLVGLFS
-412 NKLRNVQQN
+412 KRLRDVQQN
-421 YKNVYLDYN
+421 YKDVFLDYN

-473 QLSSQLS
+473 QLSGQLS
-480 SSFKSLVSLVP
+480 SSFKSIVSLVP

-504 EFFKIKNEIK
+504 EFFKIKDESELEDDKAK
-514 LDEKKVR
+514 L
-521 MIENNTQGKGL
+521 IQNNTQGKGL
-532 SVELEDVNFS
+532 SVVLDDVEFS
-542 YNNTKT
+542 YNENKT
-548 VFKNAN
+548 VFQHADI
-554 VVANP
+554 VANP

-599 SCKISAVTRR
+599 SCKISSATRR

-621 SGTIADNMR
+621 SGTIAENMR
-630 MVKPNATDEEI
+630 MVKQDATDAEI
-641 IEALKTACAYDFVKK
+641 VEALKAACAYDFVNR
-656 LPKGINSKVGERGG
+656 LPDGINSKVGERGS

-677 QRISI
+677 QRLSI
-682 ARALLRKSPILLLD
+682 ARALIRKSPILLLD

-710 LRNIMNSGY
+710 LRNIMNMGY
-719 ERTCIVTTHR
+719 ARTCIVTTHR
-729 PSVLTMCDRVYR
+729 PSVLTMCDKVYK
-741 IDNGD
+741 IDSG
-746 VSDIDE
+746 VVCDIDE
-752 REVNRLIK
+752 KEVNMLIR

>member
-1 MAITKYKVIQK
+1 
-12 NLEAVINYAKNGE
+12 
-25 KTEHGILVS
+25 
-34 GINCLPE
+34 
-41 NAYTEMMLVKKNFHK
+41 
-56 EDGRLGYHF
+56 
-65 IQSFKG
+65 
-71 KEVSAEEC
+71 
-79 NDIGMELANSLWGD
+79 
-93 KYQVLVCTHIDKD
+93 
-106 NVHNHIIL
+106 
-114 NSVSFIDGGKY
+114 
-125 HNSNVELALLRETN
+125 
-139 DDLCI
+139 
-144 KYGLSVVETDKA
+144 
-156 NIEDEIAESR
+156 
-166 IANYNRNSGKMEFI
+166 MEFI

-190 MLQEMYEETRWMY
+190 MLQEMYEETKWMY

-372 KMRDYNKKM
+372 KMRDYNKRM
-381 RQVSSEVMSFNE
+381 RQVSSDVMSFNE

-398 IQSVKAFDLVEFFS
+398 IQSIKAFDLVGLFS
-412 NKLRNVQQN
+412 KRLRDVQQN
-421 YKNVYLDYN
+421 YKDVFLDYN

-473 QLSSQLS
+473 QLSGQLS
-480 SSFKSLVSLVP
+480 SSFKSIVSLVP

-504 EFFKIKNEIK
+504 EFFKIKDESELEDDKAK
-514 LDEKKVR
+514 L
-521 MIENNTQGKGL
+521 IQNNTQGKGL
-532 SVELEDVNFS
+532 SVVLDDVEFS
-542 YNNTKT
+542 YNENKT
-548 VFKNAN
+548 VFQHAH

-559 GEIVAL
+559 GEIVGL

-599 SCKISAVTRR
+599 SCKISSATRR

-621 SGTIADNMR
+621 SGTIAENMR
-630 MVKPNATDEEI
+630 MVKQDATDAEI
-641 IEALKTACAYDFVKK
+641 VEALKAACAYDFVNK
-656 LPKGINSKVGERGG
+656 LPDGINSKVGERGS

-677 QRISI
+677 QRLSI

-710 LRNIMNSGY
+710 LRNIMNMGY
-719 ERTCIVTTHR
+719 ARTCIVTTHR
-729 PSVLTMCDRVYR
+729 PSVLTMCDKVYK
-741 IDNGD
+741 IDSG
-746 VSDIDE
+746 VVCDIDE
-752 REVNRLIK
+752 KEVNMLIR

>member
-1 MAITKYKVIQK
+1 
-12 NLEAVINYAKNGE
+12 
-25 KTEHGILVS
+25 
-34 GINCLPE
+34 
-41 NAYTEMMLVKKNFHK
+41 
-56 EDGRLGYHF
+56 
-65 IQSFKG
+65 
-71 KEVSAEEC
+71 
-79 NDIGMELANSLWGD
+79 
-93 KYQVLVCTHIDKD
+93 
-106 NVHNHIIL
+106 
-114 NSVSFIDGGKY
+114 
-125 HNSNVELALLRETN
+125 
-139 DDLCI
+139 
-144 KYGLSVVETDKA
+144 
-156 NIEDEIAESR
+156 
-166 IANYNRNSGKMEFI
+166 MEFI

-190 MLQEMYEETRWMY
+190 MLQEMYEETKWMY

-372 KMRDYNKKM
+372 KMRDYNKRM
-381 RQVSSEVMSFNE
+381 RQVSSDVMSFNE

-398 IQSVKAFDLVEFFS
+398 IQSIKAFDLVGLFS
-412 NKLRNVQQN
+412 KRLRDVQQN
-421 YKNVYLDYN
+421 YKDVFLDYN

-473 QLSSQLS
+473 QLSGQLS
-480 SSFKSLVSLVP
+480 SSFKSIVSLVP

-504 EFFKIKNEIK
+504 EFFKIKDESDLEDDKAK
-514 LDEKKVR
+514 L
-521 MIENNTQGKGL
+521 IQNNTQGKGL
-532 SVELEDVNFS
+532 SVVLDDVEFS
-542 YNNTKT
+542 YNENKT
-548 VFKNAN
+548 VFKHADI
-554 VVANP
+554 VANP

-599 SCKISAVTRR
+599 SCKISSATRR

-621 SGTIADNMR
+621 SGTIAENMR
-630 MVKPNATDEEI
+630 MVKQDATDAEI
-641 IEALKTACAYDFVKK
+641 VEALKAACAYDFVNR
-656 LPKGINSKVGERGG
+656 LPDGINSKVGERGS

-677 QRISI
+677 QRLSI

-710 LRNIMNSGY
+710 LRNIMNMGY
-719 ERTCIVTTHR
+719 ARTCIVTTHR
-729 PSVLTMCDRVYR
+729 PSVLTMCDKVYK
-741 IDNGD
+741 IDSG
-746 VSDIDE
+746 VVCDIDE
-752 REVNRLIK
+752 KEVNTLIR

>member
-1 MAITKYKVIQK
+1 
-12 NLEAVINYAKNGE
+12 
-25 KTEHGILVS
+25 
-34 GINCLPE
+34 
-41 NAYTEMMLVKKNFHK
+41 
-56 EDGRLGYHF
+56 
-65 IQSFKG
+65 
-71 KEVSAEEC
+71 
-79 NDIGMELANSLWGD
+79 
-93 KYQVLVCTHIDKD
+93 
-106 NVHNHIIL
+106 
-114 NSVSFIDGGKY
+114 
-125 HNSNVELALLRETN
+125 
-139 DDLCI
+139 
-144 KYGLSVVETDKA
+144 
-156 NIEDEIAESR
+156 
-166 IANYNRNSGKMEFI
+166 MEFI
-180 KKVIRKIKEG
+180 KKVIRKIKDG
-190 MLQEMYEETRWMY
+190 MLQEMYEETKWMY

-219 GVLTTV
+219 GVLTTD
-225 MGLASS
+225 MGLASR

-359 APVMLI
+359 APVMII

-372 KMRDYNKKM
+372 KMRDYNKRM
-381 RQVSSEVMSFNE
+381 RQVSSDIMSFNE

-398 IQSVKAFDLVEFFS
+398 IQSIKAFDLVGLFS
-412 NKLRNVQQN
+412 KRLRDVQQN
-421 YKNVYLDYN
+421 YKDVFLDYN

-473 QLSSQLS
+473 QLSGQLS
-480 SSFKSLVSLVP
+480 SSFKSIVSLVP

-504 EFFKIKNEIK
+504 EFFKIKDESDLEDDKAK
-514 LDEKKVR
+514 L
-521 MIENNTQGKGL
+521 IQNNTQGKGL
-532 SVELEDVNFS
+532 SVVLDDVEFS
-542 YNNTKT
+542 YNENKT
-548 VFKNAN
+548 VFKHADI
-554 VVANP
+554 VANP

-585 TKSGNASIRDINGV
+585 TKSGNASIKDINGV
-599 SCKISAVTRR
+599 SCKISSATRR

-621 SGTIADNMR
+621 SGTIAENMR
-630 MVKPNATDEEI
+630 MVKQDATDAEI
-641 IEALKTACAYDFVKK
+641 VEALKAACAYDFVNK
-656 LPKGINSKVGERGG
+656 LPDKINSKVGERGS

-677 QRISI
+677 QRLSI

-710 LRNIMNSGY
+710 LRNIMNMGY
-719 ERTCIVTTHR
+719 ARTCIVTTHR
-729 PSVLTMCDRVYR
+729 PSVLTMCDKVYK
-741 IDNGD
+741 IDSG
-746 VSDIDE
+746 VVCDIDE
-752 REVNRLIK
+752 KEVNMLIR

>member
-1 MAITKYKVIQK
+1 
-12 NLEAVINYAKNGE
+12 
-25 KTEHGILVS
+25 
-34 GINCLPE
+34 
-41 NAYTEMMLVKKNFHK
+41 
-56 EDGRLGYHF
+56 
-65 IQSFKG
+65 
-71 KEVSAEEC
+71 
-79 NDIGMELANSLWGD
+79 
-93 KYQVLVCTHIDKD
+93 
-106 NVHNHIIL
+106 
-114 NSVSFIDGGKY
+114 
-125 HNSNVELALLRETN
+125 
-139 DDLCI
+139 
-144 KYGLSVVETDKA
+144 
-156 NIEDEIAESR
+156 
-166 IANYNRNSGKMEFI
+166 MEFI
-180 KKVIRKIKEG
+180 KKVIKKIKDG
-190 MLQEMYEETRWMY
+190 MLQEMYEETKWMY

-211 QIVFYIFL
+211 QIVFYICL
-219 GVLTTV
+219 GIMTTL

-238 DAVTGQDSGNIAL
+238 DAVTGQDTGNIAL
-251 IALFIV
+251 IAIFIV
-257 AMGLF
+257 SMGLF
-262 SIGINAI
+262 SIGINAV

-331 ITRSAQ
+331 ITRGVQ
-337 FFGILAIIL
+337 FLGILAIIL

-359 APVMLI
+359 APVMVI

-372 KMRDYNKKM
+372 KMRDYNKRM
-381 RQVSSEVMSFNE
+381 REVSSEVMSFNE

-412 NKLRNVQQN
+412 NRLRNVQQN
-421 YKNVYLDYN
+421 YKDVYLDYN

-504 EFFKIKNEIK
+504 EFFKIKNETK
-514 LDEKKVR
+514 LDDEKVR
-521 MIENNTQGKGL
+521 LIQNNTQGKGL

-542 YNNTKT
+542 YNSTKT

-554 VVANP
+554 IVANP

-570 EGKTTMIRLLLGLIN
+570 EGKTTMVRLLLGLIN
-585 TKSGNASIRDINGV
+585 AKSGSAVIKDINGI
-599 SCKISAVTRR
+599 SCKISSETRR

-630 MVKPNATDEEI
+630 MVKPDASDDEI
-641 IEALKTACAYDFVKK
+641 IDALKTACAYDFVKK
-656 LPKGINSKVGERGG
+656 LPQGINSKVGERGG

-719 ERTCIVTTHR
+719 ARTCIVTTHR

-741 IDNGD
+741 IDSGD

-752 REVNRLIK
+752 KEVNRLIK

>member
-1 MAITKYKVIQK
+1 
-12 NLEAVINYAKNGE
+12 
-25 KTEHGILVS
+25 
-34 GINCLPE
+34 
-41 NAYTEMMLVKKNFHK
+41 
-56 EDGRLGYHF
+56 
-65 IQSFKG
+65 
-71 KEVSAEEC
+71 
-79 NDIGMELANSLWGD
+79 
-93 KYQVLVCTHIDKD
+93 
-106 NVHNHIIL
+106 
-114 NSVSFIDGGKY
+114 
-125 HNSNVELALLRETN
+125 
-139 DDLCI
+139 
-144 KYGLSVVETDKA
+144 
-156 NIEDEIAESR
+156 
-166 IANYNRNSGKMEFI
+166 MEFI

-190 MLQEMYEETRWMY
+190 MLQEMYEETKWMY

-285 QAEVY
+285 QAEVF

-372 KMRDYNKKM
+372 KMRDYNKRM
-381 RQVSSEVMSFNE
+381 RQVSSDVMSFNE

-398 IQSVKAFDLVEFFS
+398 IQSIKAFDLVGLFS
-412 NKLRNVQQN
+412 KRLRDVQQN
-421 YKNVYLDYN
+421 YKDVFLDYN

-473 QLSSQLS
+473 QLSGQLS
-480 SSFKSLVSLVP
+480 SSFKSIVSLVP

-504 EFFKIKNEIK
+504 EFFKIKDESDLEDDKAK
-514 LDEKKVR
+514 L
-521 MIENNTQGKGL
+521 IQNNTQGKGL
-532 SVELEDVNFS
+532 SVVLDDVEFS
-542 YNNTKT
+542 YNENKT
-548 VFKNAN
+548 VFQHAD

-585 TKSGNASIRDINGV
+585 TKSGNASIKDINGV
-599 SCKISAVTRR
+599 SCKISSATRR

-621 SGTIADNMR
+621 SGTIAENMR
-630 MVKPNATDEEI
+630 MVKQDATDAEI
-641 IEALKTACAYDFVKK
+641 VEALKAACAYDFVNK
-656 LPKGINSKVGERGG
+656 LPDKINSKVGERGS

-677 QRISI
+677 QRLSI
-682 ARALLRKSPILLLD
+682 ARALIRKSPILLLD

-710 LRNIMNSGY
+710 LRNIMNMGY
-719 ERTCIVTTHR
+719 ARTCIVTTHR
-729 PSVLTMCDRVYR
+729 PSVLTMCDKVYK
-741 IDNGD
+741 IDSG
-746 VSDIDE
+746 VVCDIDE
-752 REVNRLIK
+752 KEVNMLIR

>member
-1 MAITKYKVIQK
+1 
-12 NLEAVINYAKNGE
+12 
-25 KTEHGILVS
+25 
-34 GINCLPE
+34 
-41 NAYTEMMLVKKNFHK
+41 
-56 EDGRLGYHF
+56 
-65 IQSFKG
+65 
-71 KEVSAEEC
+71 
-79 NDIGMELANSLWGD
+79 
-93 KYQVLVCTHIDKD
+93 
-106 NVHNHIIL
+106 
-114 NSVSFIDGGKY
+114 
-125 HNSNVELALLRETN
+125 
-139 DDLCI
+139 
-144 KYGLSVVETDKA
+144 
-156 NIEDEIAESR
+156 
-166 IANYNRNSGKMEFI
+166 MEFI
-180 KKVIRKIKEG
+180 KKVIRKIKDG
-190 MLQEMYEETRWMY
+190 MLQEMYEETKWMY

-285 QAEVY
+285 QAEVF

-372 KMRDYNKKM
+372 KMRDYNKRM
-381 RQVSSEVMSFNE
+381 RQVSSDVMSFNE

-398 IQSVKAFDLVEFFS
+398 IQSIKAFDLVGLFS
-412 NKLRNVQQN
+412 KRLRDVQQN
-421 YKNVYLDYN
+421 YKDVFLDYN

-473 QLSSQLS
+473 QLSGQLS
-480 SSFKSLVSLVP
+480 SSFKSIVSLVP

-504 EFFKIKNEIK
+504 EFFKIKDESELEDDKAK
-514 LDEKKVR
+514 L
-521 MIENNTQGKGL
+521 IQNNTQGKGL
-532 SVELEDVNFS
+532 SVVLDDVEFS
-542 YNNTKT
+542 YNENKT
-548 VFKNAN
+548 VFQHAD

-599 SCKISAVTRR
+599 SCKISSATRR

-621 SGTIADNMR
+621 SGTIAENMR
-630 MVKPNATDEEI
+630 MVKQDATDAEI
-641 IEALKTACAYDFVKK
+641 VEALKAACAYDFVNR
-656 LPKGINSKVGERGG
+656 LPDGINSKVGERGS

-677 QRISI
+677 QRLSI
-682 ARALLRKSPILLLD
+682 ARALIRKSPILLLD

-710 LRNIMNSGY
+710 LRNIMNMGY
-719 ERTCIVTTHR
+719 ARTCIVTTHR
-729 PSVLTMCDRVYR
+729 PSVLTMCDKVYK
-741 IDNGD
+741 IDSG
-746 VSDIDE
+746 VVCDIDE
-752 REVNRLIK
+752 KEVNMLIR

>member
-1 MAITKYKVIQK
+1 
-12 NLEAVINYAKNGE
+12 
-25 KTEHGILVS
+25 
-34 GINCLPE
+34 
-41 NAYTEMMLVKKNFHK
+41 
-56 EDGRLGYHF
+56 
-65 IQSFKG
+65 
-71 KEVSAEEC
+71 
-79 NDIGMELANSLWGD
+79 
-93 KYQVLVCTHIDKD
+93 
-106 NVHNHIIL
+106 
-114 NSVSFIDGGKY
+114 
-125 HNSNVELALLRETN
+125 
-139 DDLCI
+139 
-144 KYGLSVVETDKA
+144 
-156 NIEDEIAESR
+156 
-166 IANYNRNSGKMEFI
+166 MEFI
-180 KKVIRKIKEG
+180 KKVIRKIKDG
-190 MLQEMYEETRWMY
+190 MLQEMYEETKWMY

-285 QAEVY
+285 QAEVF

-372 KMRDYNKKM
+372 KMRDYNKRM
-381 RQVSSEVMSFNE
+381 RQVSSDVMSFNE

-398 IQSVKAFDLVEFFS
+398 IQSIKAFDLVGLFS
-412 NKLRNVQQN
+412 KRLRDVQQN
-421 YKNVYLDYN
+421 YKDVFLDYN

-473 QLSSQLS
+473 QLSGQLS
-480 SSFKSLVSLVP
+480 SSFKSIVSLVP

-504 EFFKIKNEIK
+504 EFFKIKDESELEDDKAK
-514 LDEKKVR
+514 L
-521 MIENNTQGKGL
+521 IQNNTQGKGL
-532 SVELEDVNFS
+532 SVVLDDVEFS
-542 YNNTKT
+542 YNENKT
-548 VFKNAN
+548 VFQHADI
-554 VVANP
+554 VANP

-599 SCKISAVTRR
+599 SCKISSATRR

-621 SGTIADNMR
+621 SGTIAENMR
-630 MVKPNATDEEI
+630 MVKQDATDAEI
-641 IEALKTACAYDFVKK
+641 VEALKAACAYDFVNR
-656 LPKGINSKVGERGG
+656 LPDGINSKVGERGS

-677 QRISI
+677 QRLSS
-682 ARALLRKSPILLLD
+682 ARALIRKSPILLLD

-710 LRNIMNSGY
+710 LRNIMNMGY
-719 ERTCIVTTHR
+719 ARTCIVTTHR
-729 PSVLTMCDRVYR
+729 PSVLTMCDKVYK
-741 IDNGD
+741 IDSG
-746 VSDIDE
+746 VVCDIDE
-752 REVNRLIK
+752 KEVNMLIR

>member
-1 MAITKYKVIQK
+1 
-12 NLEAVINYAKNGE
+12 
-25 KTEHGILVS
+25 
-34 GINCLPE
+34 
-41 NAYTEMMLVKKNFHK
+41 
-56 EDGRLGYHF
+56 
-65 IQSFKG
+65 
-71 KEVSAEEC
+71 
-79 NDIGMELANSLWGD
+79 
-93 KYQVLVCTHIDKD
+93 
-106 NVHNHIIL
+106 
-114 NSVSFIDGGKY
+114 
-125 HNSNVELALLRETN
+125 
-139 DDLCI
+139 
-144 KYGLSVVETDKA
+144 
-156 NIEDEIAESR
+156 
-166 IANYNRNSGKMEFI
+166 MEFI
-180 KKVIRKIKEG
+180 KKVIRKIKDG
-190 MLQEMYEETRWMY
+190 MLQEMYEETKWMY

-372 KMRDYNKKM
+372 KMRDYNKRM
-381 RQVSSEVMSFNE
+381 RQVSSDVMSFNE

-398 IQSVKAFDLVEFFS
+398 IQSIKAFDLVGLFS
-412 NKLRNVQQN
+412 KRLRDVQQN
-421 YKNVYLDYN
+421 YKDVFLDYN

-473 QLSSQLS
+473 QLSGQLS
-480 SSFKSLVSLVP
+480 SSFKSIVSLVP

-504 EFFKIKNEIK
+504 EFFKIKDESDLEDDKAK
-514 LDEKKVR
+514 L
-521 MIENNTQGKGL
+521 IQNNTQGKGL
-532 SVELEDVNFS
+532 SVVLDDVEFS
-542 YNNTKT
+542 YNENKT
-548 VFKNAN
+548 VFQHADI
-554 VVANP
+554 VANP

-599 SCKISAVTRR
+599 SCKISSATRR

-621 SGTIADNMR
+621 SGTIAENMR
-630 MVKPNATDEEI
+630 MVKQDATDAEI
-641 IEALKTACAYDFVKK
+641 VEALKAACAYDFVNR
-656 LPKGINSKVGERGG
+656 LPDKINSKVGERGS

-677 QRISI
+677 QRLSI

-710 LRNIMNSGY
+710 LRNIMNMGY
-719 ERTCIVTTHR
+719 ARTCIVTTHR
-729 PSVLTMCDRVYR
+729 PSVLTMCDKVYK
-741 IDNGD
+741 IDSG
-746 VSDIDE
+746 VVCDIDE
-752 REVNRLIK
+752 KEVNMLIR